1 MTLFRIIPA
10 TAEHAAEI
18 APRMRFDDIR
28 EVQAASGRSP
38 LSALLYSIER
48 SDFAYTVEFEGTP
61 ETMFGCG
68 TADVMSR
75 IGAPWLL
82 GSNAIE
88 RHYRHFLRG
97 SRFWIGRMKGE
108 YALLRNTVDDRNVV
122 SKRWLEWLGFEVGE
136 AVPRGYERIPFRTFE
151 MKGNHV

>member
-1 MTLFRIIPA
+1 VTSFRIIPA
-10 TAEHAAEI
+10 TADHASDI
-18 APRMRFDDIR
+18 APRMRPDDAL
-28 EVQAASGRSP
+28 EVYAAAGQSP

-48 SDFAYTVEFEGTP
+48 SDFAYTVEFDGRP

-68 TADVMSR
+68 TSDIISR

-82 GSNAIE
+82 GSHALE

-97 SRFWIGRMKGE
+97 SRFWIAKMKDE
-108 YALLRNTVDDRNVV
+108 YAVLRNTVDDRNVV
-122 SKRWLEWLGFEVGE
+122 SKRWLEWLGFELGE
-136 AVPRGYERIPFRTFE
+136 AIPMGYERLPFRTFE